1 MPFRAASGPD
11 LNKRD
16 RGTVRRNEIPPV
28 VRRGSGC
35 GSDLAVV
42 PEIDHCVSE
51 GLERVM
57 HPADAFEAQ
66 QEPAELVLP
75 GKYSLDRPKA
85 LFEDGWL
92 EDRLAAPLRLLSAA
106 RIGVDVGN
114 HAAIEDGLAVSPAVV
129 DCRPD

>member
-42 PEIDHCVSE
+42 PEIDHCVGE

-66 QEPAELVLP
+66 QEPAEFVLP
-75 GKYSLDRPKA
+75 GEHALDRPEA
-85 LFEDGWL
+85 LFEDGRL
-92 EDRLAAPLRLLSAA
+92 EDWLAAPLGLLSTA
-106 RIGVDVGN
+106 RIGVKIGR
-114 HAAIEDGLAVSPAVV
+114 AS
-129 DCRPD
+129 CRERVWR